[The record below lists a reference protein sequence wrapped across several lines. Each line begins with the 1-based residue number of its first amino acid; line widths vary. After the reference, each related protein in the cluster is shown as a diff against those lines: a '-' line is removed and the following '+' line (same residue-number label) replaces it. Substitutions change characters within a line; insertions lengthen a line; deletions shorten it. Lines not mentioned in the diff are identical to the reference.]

1 MGVRGWSAAL
11 VAAAALVSSPGSAG
25 DGLIGLPAPEHQ
37 GAPLEAAIAGRRS
50 VREFAGGSLGLP
62 EVAQLLWAAQGV
74 THDDG
79 LRAAPSAGALYPLE
93 LHVVVGDVD
102 GLEPAVYRYHAAEHA
117 LERRI
122 DGDQR
127 RELATAALRQRWVE
141 TAPVVI
147 VVTAVP
153 ARTDRKYSGR
163 AQRYV
168 NIETGHAAQNVCLQA
183 VSLGLG
189 STVVGAFSDERVAE
203 ILRLP
208 DGEVPVLLL
217 PVGRPA

>member
-1 MGVRGWSAAL
+1 MWSPAT
-11 VAAAALVSSPGSAG
+11 AG

-50 VREFAGGSLGLP
+50 VREFVGGALGLP
-62 EVAQLLWAAQGV
+62 EVAQLLWAAQGI
-74 THDDG
+74 THADG
-79 LRAAPSAGALYPLE
+79 LRSAPSAGALYPLE
-93 LHVVVGDVD
+93 FHVVVGKVD
-102 GLEPAVYRYHAAEHA
+102 GLEPAIYRYHPAEHV

-127 RELATAALRQRWVE
+127 RELASAALRQRWIE

-147 VVTAVP
+147 AVTAVP
-153 ARTDRKYSGR
+153 ARTERKYGVR
-163 AQRYV
+163 TQRYV
-168 NIETGHAAQNVCLQA
+168 HIETGHAAENVCLQA

-189 STVVGAFSDERVAE
+189 STVVGAFSDERIAE

-208 DGEVPVLLL
+208 DGEVPVLLI